1 MAQQTFEELVAAVKQ
16 AESRDKRYKDDGKT
30 LTTSAKGALG
40 EMQVMP
46 KTIKDPGFGVTPAR
60 DKSADEIAR
69 VGVDY
74 LQAMKQKYGDTEK
87 ALIAYNW
94 GPGSTDKWLAAGADP
109 KKLPAE
115 TRTYVERVK
124 GFLGKDVPR
133 ETSVAKK
140 EREPLPPSLPPM
152 AQADIKTPTIK
163 PEAAARVAS
172 LGPGYQA
179 ALALSF
185 LAETDDEED
194 RKTTITQEYLA
205 KAQEDEDDMAAA
217 AAVSKRQANV
227 FADLSN
233 TTIRSPFDNPQ
244 QPVMMKD
251 GGDVSAEDLSKPSF
265 GNPNIRK
272 QGEAARR
279 LAAMRDVN
287 TLPDPKT
294 YAAVAG
300 ALGTRP
306 DQMGFSVLN
315 PKYKEIMDVANPAFY
330 AGTALQIAPVAQG
343 PGMGRMVGAATVSY
357 THLTLPTKRIV

>member
-1 MAQQTFEELVAAVKQ
+1 MAQQTFEELVDAVKQ
-16 AESRDKRYKDDGKT
+16 AESRDKRYAADGKT
-30 LTTSAKGALG
+30 LTTSPKGALG

-46 KTIKDPGFGVTPAR
+46 KTIRDPGFGVVPAK
-60 DKSADEIAR
+60 DKSPEESAR

-94 GPGSTDKWLAAGADP
+94 GPGSTDKWIAAGADP

-140 EREPLPPSLPPM
+140 EREPLPASLPPM
-152 AQADIKTPTIK
+152 AQAK

-194 RKTTITQEYLA
+194 RKTTITQE
-205 KAQEDEDDMAAA
+205 
-217 AAVSKRQANV
+217 
-227 FADLSN
+227 
-233 TTIRSPFDNPQ
+233 
-244 QPVMMKD
+244 
-251 GGDVSAEDLSKPSF
+251 
-265 GNPNIRK
+265 
-272 QGEAARR
+272 
-279 LAAMRDVN
+279 
-287 TLPDPKT
+287 
-294 YAAVAG
+294 
-300 ALGTRP
+300 
-306 DQMGFSVLN
+306 
-315 PKYKEIMDVANPAFY
+315 
-330 AGTALQIAPVAQG
+330 
-343 PGMGRMVGAATVSY
+343 
-357 THLTLPTKRIV
+357 